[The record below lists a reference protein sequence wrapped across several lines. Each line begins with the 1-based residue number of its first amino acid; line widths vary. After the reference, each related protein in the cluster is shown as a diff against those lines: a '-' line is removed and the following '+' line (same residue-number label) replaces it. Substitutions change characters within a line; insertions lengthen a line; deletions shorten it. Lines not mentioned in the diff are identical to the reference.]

1 MTAGSDIERRES
13 ASTTFLGLTDT
24 PASYVGQSG
33 LIAKVKGTEDGL
45 EFGSATGVGDVVGPI
60 SAIDANIVE
69 FNGITGK
76 LIKDGL
82 ITHTNAADAVT
93 KKHSQNTDTATSSNT
108 FAIGD
113 GGAGN
118 KQLNANNADA
128 NKPNLRYED
137 TTNKWQF
144 SNDGTTWTDMGAGGG
159 GSGDVVGP
167 ASSVDNTIPRFDST
181 TGKLLQTSGIVIDDS
196 DAMTFNNA
204 AAPSILS
211 VAATATVPT
220 LIPNKA
226 DLDTGLGW
234 ATANALSLIAGATE
248 GLRITQTPT
257 GAGQTVSSLAHIM
270 NAVLGK
276 DTGNEAAFTM
286 NYTTNKLTSGNDVGL
301 LINQTDTASP
311 GTSLLIDAQMGG
323 TSQFGI
329 SNIGNITTALNTNFT
344 LQNSYGKLSF
354 NNPSAFLDTLG
365 SGNINLRTNAAEP
378 GLLIYS
384 FAAATASTRVLLS
397 YGTARTNTTG
407 SSVTASISSVYNQ
420 SSGTASNTD
429 LLINRT
435 ETAVGSGAQLLAD
448 FQVGSYSY
456 FAFSN
461 KGSLIVPTTIITPG
475 TTGNQTINKLAGR
488 VNIAAAGTTVTVT
501 NSLCSANSIVIATI
515 ATDDAT
521 ATVKNVVPAAGSFVI
536 NVVGVTAETAI
547 NFMVIS

>member
-323 TSQFGI
+323 TSQFG
-329 SNIGNITTALNTNFT
+329 
-344 LQNSYGKLSF
+344 
-354 NNPSAFLDTLG
+354 
-365 SGNINLRTNAAEP
+365 
-378 GLLIYS
+378 LLIQS